1 MGTNLMSLAQ
11 SGGKFLKLYGDRKMV
26 KTMPTARDY
35 VQDGLIAMWDG
46 IENAGWGVHD
56 QNATVWKNLVGTEDM
71 VFNQSFEYDIYN
83 DSVLFRDDNR
93 PGRRASSQMP
103 ITMTEDMTIEGM
115 MLIPNVEPMWDT
127 RMCIGLLHGQ
137 KTGVFPFARGVTF
150 IPSLKYSASY
160 DDNSDRY
167 FGNPKKGETVSS
179 AIVFRRA
186 DKSFDGYYNGKYV
199 GSIGSQDDNWLGD
212 DTILEPVFI
221 YKQLSDTIIGS
232 DIQIHYMRIH
242 SRALTADEIAHNY
255 AIDKA
260 RFNLTTPTI

>member
-1 MGTNLMSLAQ
+1 MMLGARTGAWAK
-11 SGGKFLKLYGDRKMV
+11 SGGGV
-26 KTMPTARDY
+26 PTARDY

-46 IENAGWGVHD
+46 IENAGWGVHEP
-56 QNATVWKNLVGTEDM
+56 NATVWKNLVGTEDM

-93 PGRRASSQMP
+93 FGHRARSQMS
-103 ITMTEDMTIEGM
+103 ITMTNDMTIEGM
-115 MLIPNVEPMWDT
+115 MLVPNVTPIWNL
-127 RMCIGLLHGQ
+127 RMCIGLLYNN
-137 KTGVFPFARGVTF
+137 KTGVFPFARGETYN

-212 DTILEPVFI
+212 NIILKPVFI
-221 YKQLSDTIIGS
+221 YKQLSKSIIGS
-232 DIQIHYMRIH
+232 DIRIHYMRIY
-242 SRALTADEIAHNY
+242 SRYLTAEEIAHNY
-255 AIDKA
+255 EIDKA
-260 RFNLTTPTI
+260 RFGLP